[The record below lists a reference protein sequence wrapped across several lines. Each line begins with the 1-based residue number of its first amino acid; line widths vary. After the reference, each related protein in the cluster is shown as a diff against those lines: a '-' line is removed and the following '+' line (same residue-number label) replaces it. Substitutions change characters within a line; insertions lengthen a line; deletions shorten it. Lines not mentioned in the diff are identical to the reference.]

1 MLSAGIDIGSSTTK
15 TVILDNN
22 KKVVAHSI
30 LLTGAN
36 SKKAAESSFEK
47 ALSSIGLQIDAIGC
61 TVSTGVG
68 RGISQF
74 GHHQVTEI
82 TCHGRGANFLFP
94 DTRTVI
100 DIGGQD
106 SKVIKINDSG
116 KVLNFVMNDRC
127 AAGTGRF
134 LEVMARALE
143 VDLSKM
149 GEFSL
154 SSQKAAPIDNTC
166 TVFAET
172 EVISLI
178 ANGYDKLDIIAGL
191 HWSIAKRVIMLIRRL
206 GVEETIAM
214 TGGVA
219 RNIGIVRAIE
229 NMLGTVIFIPQEPQ
243 ITGALGAALIANER
257 YSKM

>member
-15 TVILDNN
+15 TVILDGNS
-22 KKVVAHSI
+22 KVVAHSI
-30 LLTGAN
+30 LPTGTN
-36 SKKAAESSFEK
+36 SKKAAEISLEK
-47 ALSSIGLQIDAIGC
+47 AISSIGLQISAIGC
-61 TVSTGVG
+61 TVSTGIG

-74 GHHQVTEI
+74 GHYKITEI
-82 TCHGRGANFLFP
+82 TCHGRGVNFLFP

-100 DIGGQD
+100 DIGGHD
-106 SKVIKINDSG
+106 SKVIKINGSG
-116 KVLNFVMNDRC
+116 KVLNFVMNDSC
-127 AAGTGRF
+127 AAGSGRF

-143 VDLSKM
+143 VDLSEM
-149 GEFSL
+149 GELSL
-154 SSQKAAPIDNTC
+154 SSENAAPIDNTC
-166 TVFAET
+166 IVFAET

-206 GVEETIAM
+206 GIEETIAM

-219 RNIGIVRAIE
+219 KNIGIVKAIE
-229 NMLGTVIFIPQEPQ
+229 NMLGSVLFIPEEPQ

-257 YSKM
+257 YNNM